1 MLRQRLLKNSPP
13 RMISRPPLPCA
24 VILRRCCSPV
34 ARPRFLAAPT
44 SMPGDLC
51 DRCHVN
57 LARCQRRARRRACP
71 ATAQSRRLL
80 ARASA
85 ADRDPR
91 RLRAWGLRSLHRARE
106 RRDRSFLPDARGA
119 DPRRVRRNHRG
130 IIRQRR
136 DRRSAGRFS
145 RAQCV
150 AMRVLHAGNA
160 DGRAGSIETACRAGP
175 GADTR
180 ASFRQLLPLHRLS
193 GDCRCGRDH
202 GAGAHGEHAMIV
214 ASANPEGLSV
224 LDRPNSYIGKVV
236 PRPNL
241 ERLMQG
247 RGLYVSDMV
256 LPRMAHVVFLR
267 SPHAHARIT
276 GIDAAAA
283 RRVPGVVAI
292 VTGEALAAVITPW
305 VGVLSHLKGLKS
317 APQHA
322 IAIDHVRWQGEAVAA
337 VVATSRAVAEDAAEI
352 VSVEY
357 QELDA
362 VTDMRTAL
370 DPETPVIHSSL
381 GDNLAFERN
390 LDAGAVDAAFAE
402 SDAVVEAD
410 FIFGRHTGVT
420 LEPRSVVADWNAA
433 EARLT
438 IYQGTQ
444 APHMVQNIAA
454 LHLGL
459 TDSQVRVVCKDVGG
473 SFGIKV
479 HIYADEMATYALSKL
494 LLRPVKFVADRVE
507 SFNTDIHARDHRCKG
522 RIGVKRDGTITAF
535 EIDALTGIGPYSM
548 YPRTSAIEANQV
560 VNLVGGPYVT
570 KNYRARARVVFQN
583 KNVMCQYRAVGH
595 PIAVAVTEGLVELAA
610 AKIGMDPLELRR
622 RNLIADDAHP
632 SSGPSGIK
640 FEALSNHAAMD
651 KLVKMMDY
659 NALRAEQAALRSKN
673 IHRGIGIASFIEV
686 TNPSAAFYG
695 VGGARISSQD
705 GVAVRLD
712 ATGSVICQT
721 SITEQ
726 GQGSESLTAQIVGS
740 VLGVSMERVRVI
752 LGDTDHTPYGGGT
765 RASRG
770 AGIGGEAALQAAKIL
785 RKNVL
790 DVAAAILQSSPAELD
805 IVNDA
810 IVSAVDGSSRIDLK
824 ELSRIVYFRPD
835 TLPPGIQPELMATRH
850 FVPREY
856 PFAFTNGVQASW
868 LEVDTD
874 TGFVKLLRHWV
885 VEDCGT
891 IINPQ
896 LVDEQ
901 IRGGV
906 VQGLG
911 AALFEKCIYD
921 ERGQLTNANMADYLV
936 PMSGEMPDIDV
947 GHVVSPTLETELGA
961 KGAGEAGTA
970 GAAAAVANAVNDA
983 LKPFGA
989 IIS

>member
-1 MLRQRLLKNSPP
+1 MTDGS
-13 RMISRPPLPCA
+13 
-24 VILRRCCSPV
+24 
-34 ARPRFLAAPT
+34 T
-44 SMPGDLC
+44 
-51 DRCHVN
+51 
-57 LARCQRRARRRACP
+57 
-71 ATAQSRRLL
+71 TA
-80 ARASA
+80 
-85 ADRDPR
+85 
-91 RLRAWGLRSLHRARE
+91 HR
-106 RRDRSFLPDARGA
+106 
-119 DPRRVRRNHRG
+119 
-130 IIRQRR
+130 
-136 DRRSAGRFS
+136 
-145 RAQCV
+145 
-150 AMRVLHAGNA
+150 
-160 DGRAGSIETACRAGP
+160 
-175 GADTR
+175 
-180 ASFRQLLPLHRLS
+180 
-193 GDCRCGRDH
+193 
-202 GAGAHGEHAMIV
+202 
-214 ASANPEGLSV
+214 LSV
-224 LDRPNSYIGKVV
+224 LDRPNSYIGKLV

-241 ERLMQG
+241 DRLLQG
-247 RGLYVSDMV
+247 RGLYVSDLE
-256 LPRMAHVVFLR
+256 LPRMAHVVYLR
-267 SPHAHARIT
+267 SPHAHANIVKL
-276 GIDAAAA
+276 DAEAAK
-283 RRVPGVVAI
+283 RVPGVVAV
-292 VTGEALAAVITPW
+292 VTGQELAAVITPW

-317 APQHA
+317 APQSA
-322 IAIDHVRWQGEAVAA
+322 IAIDRVCWQGEAVAA
-337 VVATSRAVAEDAAEI
+337 VIATSRAAAEDAAEH
-352 VSVEY
+352 VLVDYS
-357 QELDA
+357 ELEA
-362 VTDMRTAL
+362 VTDMSTAL
-370 DPETPVIHSSL
+370 DPSTPVLHPSL

-390 LDAGAVDAAFAE
+390 HDAGTVDQAFAG
-402 SDAVVEAD
+402 SDEVVEAE
-410 FIFGRHTGVT
+410 FVFGRHTGVT
-420 LEPRSVVADWNAA
+420 LEPRSVVADWNVA

-459 TDSQVRVVCKDVGG
+459 QESQVRVVCKDVGG

-494 LLRPVKFVADRVE
+494 LRRPGKFVADRVE
-507 SFNTDIHARDHRCKG
+507 SFNTDIHARDHSCKG
-522 RIGVKRDGTITAF
+522 KIGVKRDGTITAF
-535 EIDALTGIGPYSM
+535 EIDDLTGIGPYSM

-595 PIAVAVTEGLVELAA
+595 PIACSVTEGLVDLAA
-610 AKIGMDPLELRR
+610 MKIGMDPVEIRR
-622 RNLIADDAHP
+622 RNLIPDNGYPCAA
-632 SSGPSGIK
+632 PSGLR
-640 FEALSNHAAMD
+640 FELLSHHASLNKLMAMMGYD
-651 KLVKMMDY
+651 G
-659 NALRAEQAALRSKN
+659 LRAEQAALRQKN

-695 VGGARISSQD
+695 VGGAKISSQD
-705 GVAVRLD
+705 GVAVRMD
-712 ATGSVICQT
+712 ATGSIICQT

-752 LGDTDHTPYGGGT
+752 LGDTDNTPYGGGT
-765 RASRG
+765 WASRG
-770 AGIGGEAALQAAKIL
+770 AGIGGEAALQAAKVLRNNIL
-785 RKNVL
+785 E
-790 DVAAAILQSSPAELD
+790 VAAVILQSSPAELD
-805 IVNDA
+805 ISDNTVVNA
-810 IVSAVDGSSRIDLK
+810 SDGAPRIELK
-824 ELSRIVYFRPD
+824 ELARIVYFRPD

-850 FVPREY
+850 FVPGEY

-874 TGFVKLLRHWV
+874 TGFIKLLKHWV

-911 AALFEKCIYD
+911 AALFEKCVYD

-983 LKPFGA
+983 LRPFGVA
-989 IIS
+989 ITEIPLTPQIILTALGRI

>member
-1 MLRQRLLKNSPP
+1 MTVIRPNS
-13 RMISRPPLPCA
+13 
-24 VILRRCCSPV
+24 
-34 ARPRFLAAPT
+34 
-44 SMPGDLC
+44 
-51 DRCHVN
+51 
-57 LARCQRRARRRACP
+57 
-71 ATAQSRRLL
+71 
-80 ARASA
+80 
-85 ADRDPR
+85 
-91 RLRAWGLRSLHRARE
+91 E
-106 RRDRSFLPDARGA
+106 R
-119 DPRRVRRNHRG
+119 
-130 IIRQRR
+130 
-136 DRRSAGRFS
+136 
-145 RAQCV
+145 
-150 AMRVLHAGNA
+150 
-160 DGRAGSIETACRAGP
+160 
-175 GADTR
+175 
-180 ASFRQLLPLHRLS
+180 
-193 GDCRCGRDH
+193 
-202 GAGAHGEHAMIV
+202 
-214 ASANPEGLSV
+214 LSV
-224 LDRPNSYIGKVV
+224 LDRPNSYIGKTV

-241 ERLMQG
+241 DRLMQG
-247 RGLYVSDMV
+247 RGLYVSDME

-267 SPHAHARIT
+267 SPHAHAKIAS
-276 GIDAAAA
+276 IDTNAA
-283 RRVPGVVAI
+283 RQMPGVVAI
-292 VTGEALAAVITPW
+292 VSGQELAAVISPW

-322 IAIDHVRWQGEAVAA
+322 IAIDRVCWQGEAVAA
-337 VVATSRAVAEDAAEI
+337 VVATSRALAEDAAEA
-352 VSVEY
+352 VFVEY
-357 QELDA
+357 GELDA

-370 DPETPVIHSSL
+370 DPQTPIIHSSL
-381 GDNLAFERN
+381 GDNLAFERTHN
-390 LDAGAVDAAFAE
+390 AGNVDQAFAD
-402 SDAVVEAD
+402 SDEIVETE

-420 LEPRSVVADWNAA
+420 LEPRAVVADWNPA

-459 TDSQVRVVCKDVGG
+459 AEQQVRVVCKDVGG

-494 LLRPVKFVADRVE
+494 LRRPIKFVADRVE

-522 RIGVKRDGTITAF
+522 RIGVKRDGSITAF
-535 EIDALTGIGPYSM
+535 EIDDLTGIGPYSM

-570 KNYRARARVVFQN
+570 GNYRARARVVFQN

-595 PIAVAVTEGLVELAA
+595 PIACSVTEGLVDLAA
-610 AKIGMDPLELRR
+610 MRIGMDPVEIRR
-622 RNLIADDAHP
+622 RNLIADDAYP
-632 SSGPSGIK
+632 CTSPSGLR
-640 FEALSNHAAMD
+640 FEQLSHHASLN
-651 KLVKMMDY
+651 KLLGMMDY
-659 NALRAEQAALRSKN
+659 EGLRTQQAALREN
-673 IHRGIGIASFIEV
+673 GIHRGIGIASFIEV

-695 VGGARISSQD
+695 VGGAKISSQD

-712 ATGSVICQT
+712 AQGSVICQT

-726 GQGSESLTAQIVGS
+726 GQGSESLNAQIVAS

-752 LGDTDHTPYGGGT
+752 LGDTDNTPYGGGT
-765 RASRG
+765 WASRG
-770 AGIGGEAALQAAKIL
+770 AGIGGEAALQATKVL
-785 RKNVL
+785 RKNIL
-790 DVAAAILQSSPAELD
+790 DVAAAILQSTAAELD
-805 IVNDA
+805 IANDA
-810 IVSAVDGSSRIDLK
+810 VVNASDRAPRIGLN
-824 ELSRIVYFRPD
+824 ELARIVYFRPD
-835 TLPPGIQPELMATRH
+835 TLPPDLQPELMATRH

-868 LEVDTD
+868 LEVDIE
-874 TGFVKLLRHWV
+874 TGFIKLLKHWV

-947 GHVVSPTLETELGA
+947 GHVVSPTLESELGA

-983 LKPFGA
+983 LAPFGTIVTEIPLTPQVILTA
-989 IIS
+989 LGRI